1 MTTPANTS
9 ARAYT
14 VGELASIRTD
24 NQGAV
29 LGLAIQ
35 HPATVY
41 TARINQTF
49 TTLDGV
55 AQLTYD
61 TGSGT
66 LTDVRIGQ
74 TVLIGSTAGAYD
86 IGILRVRALPTASV
100 LYINQ
105 VSDVQFADNQYITV
119 LDEFRLWQRDF
130 VTVNGVNYVDYDI
143 PYSVYN
149 AATCIPR
156 IGPLMAVIRTT
167 FTDPNYEVAFT
178 PPNPSL
184 SACYDGATISSY
196 LFECSAATV
205 TNPTSATDV
214 SFAFSTDGSPQLV
227 RWSVTITDSNNALHT
242 SYRWIYIDPPNVD
255 FQLTSNPVGDYE
267 NGDWSY
273 SVRVFDNATKAD
285 IRDRAMVTLY
295 AKDYYEATEGSIGKL
310 AGYENI
316 LCTGWIDGESIQFDS
331 EDGSVSFTIR
341 GANYWLSRLRAFPFE
356 LTNTGTT
363 PTTWNEVEDMTVDKA
378 LARILTFTTTAPL
391 LMDLFFSGDTSV
403 IEIIAQPPNTIMA
416 QLEAIAFNTIWAKP
430 LTNNYG
436 QMYIEVDSQML
447 SSADRAGIT
456 EVMDITTADYEAPLD
471 IERITTSAVSSIEL
485 SAVTSYDGAVAS
497 PVYSRA
503 PGGTPKTFGE
513 IQSFENYVVTDQNE
527 CNRIAGALLANMNNQ
542 YAPVTINFVGNVRLF
557 DITPRMYA
565 TITISSAD
573 NPRGIALTD
582 VRLIPRRVEMGHDP
596 ETGEAQTAVTFE
608 FEAVGVDGVTYVPP
622 VPVLDNGD
630 VTPPDF
636 GSVDIPGL
644 DDYFPPFVPGD
655 VVSCPNGV
663 FTVNSFSAPWSKS
676 IIYGTDAD
684 PTAKVYFPCVLHPS
698 FPAGTT
704 SSVTLNL
711 TFGGD
716 ADYSLV
722 TLYAFKG
729 GSRVATASGSGAERT
744 FSLVST
750 LDIDGFEIEL
760 TAGAGTISNYVI
772 GATAGSASVDATN
785 ATGAAVA
792 GLTQGSYYSIEAYG
806 PPYAHGEPFG
816 GQAVLFSLSTNN
828 GTNWVDTFSFSP
840 SATIVD
846 GYIIGDAHLPADAE
860 YPPEIF
866 GKYWRFIFTK
876 TADSTLFRVYDT
888 THFATNT
895 GTLSYIVR
903 EVEVNGR
910 RIGLGSLRIDNV
922 CPA

>member
-49 TTLDGV
+49 STLDGV

-130 VTVNGVNYVDYDI
+130 VTVNDVNYVDYDI
-143 PYSVYN
+143 PFSTAEYRV
-149 AATCIPR
+149 IPR
-156 IGPLMAVIRTT
+156 IGPLMAVIYTT
-167 FTDPNYEVAFT
+167 FTDPDYEVTFT
-178 PPNPSL
+178 PPNPSQ
-184 SACYDGATISSY
+184 SAAYDGATNETY
-196 LFECSAATV
+196 AFECSAATV
-205 TNPTSATDV
+205 NNAESPTDV
-214 SFAFSTDGSPQLV
+214 TFDFVTDGTPQLV
-227 RWSVTITDSNNALHT
+227 RWSCSITDSAGRVST

-273 SVRVFDNATKAD
+273 SVRVFDDATKSD

-356 LTNTGTT
+356 LTNTSTT

-378 LARILTFTTTAPL
+378 LAHIFTQTTTAPL

-513 IQSFENYVVTDQNE
+513 IQSFENYTVADQSE

-557 DITPRMYA
+557 DIAPRMYA

-596 ETGEAQTAVTFE
+596 ETGKAQTAVTFE

-676 IIYGTDAD
+676 IIYGTDVD

-698 FPAGTT
+698 FPTGTT

-729 GSRVATASGSGAERT
+729 GSRVATGSGSGAERT

-760 TAGAGTISNYVI
+760 TAGAGASLSFTPGSVFASGSTPVTQTWGTTVNGFAVNNYYAVYNTLGPWNGNADVRWEIVIENVALTVGMVVGGGMTTVGALGIYAYDIDSKRGVGYFQAAETSYLIGTSDPSPADNSGSLGYVI
-772 GATAGSASVDATN
+772 RNATA
-785 ATGAAVA
+785 TGR
-792 GLTQGSYYSIEAYG
+792 S
-806 PPYAHGEPFG
+806 
-816 GQAVLFSLSTNN
+816 
-828 GTNWVDTFSFSP
+828 
-840 SATIVD
+840 
-846 GYIIGDAHLPADAE
+846 
-860 YPPEIF
+860 
-866 GKYWRFIFTK
+866 
-876 TADSTLFRVYDT
+876 
-888 THFATNT
+888 
-895 GTLSYIVR
+895 
-903 EVEVNGR
+903 
-910 RIGLGSLRIDNV
+910 IGLGSLRIDNV